1 MLTQEQLNRFLYNI
15 GIMADE
21 LDIIF
26 NAAERSNNL
35 ILIEEAAI
43 NERIIERQNL
53 INTPSVN
60 S

>member
-1 MLTQEQLNRFLYNI
+1 
-15 GIMADE
+15 MADE